1 VIKENSTTA
10 WKLWLS
16 WISGAFLALILGLVL
31 LIFGAGEAITNAPP
45 AVFGLV
51 IGVIFGTGLGLAQWF
66 ALRKR
71 LAGISLWVP
80 ITIGVWVVFWSMNFA
95 GLFGEGE
102 GVTGKLVEGIFH
114 GGLLG
119 ALTGTGQ
126 WFVLRSKT
134 RKAHWWILISAL
146 SWAIGASTGDTIQEM
161 LQIDIPLELIIAIL
175 LSSALTG
182 AGMVWL
188 LKQAE
193 KEKGKHVNG

>member
-1 VIKENSTTA
+1 MKTENSADA

-16 WISGAFLALILGLVL
+16 WILSAFLALIIGLAL
-31 LIFGAGEAITNAPP
+31 LIFGVGEAISNAPP
-45 AVFGLV
+45 VVFGLV
-51 IGVIFGTGLGLAQWF
+51 IGAIFGIGLGLTQWF

-80 ITIGVWVVFWSMNFA
+80 ITIGVWIVFWSMNFA

-102 GVTGKLVEGIFH
+102 GVIGKLIEGLGH

-119 ALTGTGQ
+119 ALTGAGQ
-126 WFVLRSKT
+126 WFLLRSKVQN
-134 RKAHWWILISAL
+134 AHWWILVSAL
-146 SWAIGASTGDTIQEM
+146 SWAVGASTGDTIQAI

-182 AGMVWL
+182 VGMVWL
-188 LKQAE
+188 LKQSE
-193 KEKGKHVNG
+193 NGS

>member
-1 VIKENSTTA
+1 MKAEKSIAA

-16 WISGAFLALILGLVL
+16 WLLGAFAALIIGLALLV
-31 LIFGAGEAITNAPP
+31 FGVGEAINNAPP
-45 AVFGLV
+45 AVSGMV
-51 IGVIFGTGLGLAQWF
+51 IGLIFGIGLGVAQWLV
-66 ALRKR
+66 LRKR
-71 LAGISLWVP
+71 IDGISLWAP

-95 GLFGEGE
+95 ELFGEGT
-102 GVTGKLVEGIFH
+102 GVFGKLIEGLGH

-119 ALTGTGQ
+119 ALTGAGQ
-126 WFVLRSKT
+126 WFVLRSKV

-146 SWAIGASTGDTIQEM
+146 SWAIGASTGDTIQAI

-188 LKQAE
+188 LRQP
-193 KEKGKHVNG
+193 EKGT

>member
-1 VIKENSTTA
+1 MKSENSTTT
-10 WKLWLS
+10 WTLWLS
-16 WISGAFLALILGLVL
+16 WILGAFLALILGLAL
-31 LIFGAGEAITNAPP
+31 LIFGVGEAITNAPP

-51 IGVIFGTGLGLAQWF
+51 IGAIFGTGLGMAQWF

-71 LAGISLWVP
+71 LAGISLWAP

-95 GLFGEGE
+95 GLFGEGT
-102 GVTGKLVEGIFH
+102 GVTGKLIEGLGH

-126 WFVLRSKT
+126 WFMLRSRI
-134 RKAHWWILISAL
+134 RKAQWWILISAL

-193 KEKGKHVNG
+193 KRS